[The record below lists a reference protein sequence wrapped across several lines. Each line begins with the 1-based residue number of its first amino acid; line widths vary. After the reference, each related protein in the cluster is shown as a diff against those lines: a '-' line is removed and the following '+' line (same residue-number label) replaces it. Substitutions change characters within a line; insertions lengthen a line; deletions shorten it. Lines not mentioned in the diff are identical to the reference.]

1 MYVTPTLTIGDSLW
15 IRWRVWLHN
24 AAARI
29 LHNSTAARIESPAT
43 MEREFSRLLSSYGNL
58 VSKLCLC
65 YATSKE
71 DLEDLKQDV
80 WTNIWRG
87 LHTFRNESE
96 YSTWIYRICLNT
108 CVSTFRRAVRR
119 KNMMEEMLP
128 ELVLDNESTDNRE
141 EVETLYMIIASLNP
155 IEKAMITMWLQE
167 LSYEEIAS
175 VTGLNRNTVATRIR
189 RIKDKIAKTWHE
201 QN

>member
-24 AAARI
+24 AAAGI
-29 LHNSTAARIESPAT
+29 LYDSTVARTESPVT

-108 CVSTFRRAVRR
+108 CVSTFRRAVKR
-119 KNMMEEMLP
+119 KNMMEEMLS
-128 ELVLDNESTDNRE
+128 ELAVKDEYPDNRE
-141 EVETLYMIIASLNP
+141 EIENLYMIISSLNP
-155 IEKAMITMWLQE
+155 IDKAIITMWLQE
-167 LSYEEIAS
+167 LPYEEISS
-175 VTGLNRNTVATRIR
+175 VTGLNRNTVATRLR
-189 RIKDKIAKTWHE
+189 RIKEKIAKTWHE
-201 QN
+201 QM